1 VSRSDAEIIDKL
13 CRKTASE
20 IMRIVAGKP
29 ASKAKGKAKVKAKTK
44 PAAKAPAKP
53 AKAPAKPA
61 KAVPAG
67 FKPDGASAS
76 LRAAQRVFAGQR
88 HADAARAEGI
98 SISAVSHAV
107 IREKLRLQVE
117 QQELD
122 AARARRAEKAK
133 GKSDG
138 SKTVGRPANQQAL
151 RAAEFALRF
160 NWPVAEAA
168 REFKVLP
175 SAVNYHVEKL
185 KASMR
190 LPGGRRMP
198 REHPGDDEPMTAP
211 SERVEPLVP
220 VEQVHVP
227 GTLPGDD
234 TPLFDPLPE
243 EAS

>member
-1 VSRSDAEIIDKL
+1 MSRSDAEIIDKL

-29 ASKAKGKAKVKAKTK
+29 ASKAKVKAKTK
-44 PAAKAPAKP
+44 PAAKPA